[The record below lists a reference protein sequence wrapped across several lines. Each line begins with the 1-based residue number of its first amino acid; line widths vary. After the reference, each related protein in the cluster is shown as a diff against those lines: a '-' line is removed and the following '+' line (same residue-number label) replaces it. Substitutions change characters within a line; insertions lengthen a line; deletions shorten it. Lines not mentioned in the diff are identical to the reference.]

1 MKGRIDISK
10 FQIGDII
17 VGNTSEEYGYTDD
30 RAICEVVDFNKS
42 HLVDDIKVR
51 IIYREG
57 YSGDTVFSVESK
69 YFDLVIPAEKS
80 SVKEMTVAEI
90 SKELGY
96 EVKIVK

>member
-1 MKGRIDISK
+1 MPK

-17 VGNTSEEYGYTDD
+17 VGNTSAEYGYTDD
-30 RAICEVVDFNKS
+30 RAICEVVGLNKGC
-42 HLVDDIKVR
+42 VDDIKVR
-51 IIYREG
+51 IVYRER

-69 YFDLVIPAEKS
+69 YFDLVIPAEEKS
-80 SVKEMTVAEI
+80 SFVKEMTVAEI

>member
-1 MKGRIDISK
+1 MPK

-17 VGNTSEEYGYTDD
+17 VGNTSKEYAYTDD
-30 RAICEVVDFNKS
+30 RAICEVVGLNKS
-42 HLVDDIKVR
+42 HVDDIEVK

-57 YSGDTVFSVESK
+57 YEGSAVFSVESK
-69 YFDLVIPAEKS
+69 YFDLVIPAKEKP